1 MSQVLN
7 PAASLPLADSPE
19 LQQALAEANLPTLL
33 AVYVHLSHDAAMLD
47 RFADCIRP
55 AFAPVPTPQKQG
67 SQNRVRFWYPIVSDE
82 PKPRWKPMMSALDL
96 AMVSGNESSRQ
107 STSIQKTF
115 LFGKRSQTE

>member
-19 LQQALAEANLPTLL
+19 LQQALAQANLPTLL

-55 AFAPVPTPQKQG
+55 AFAPVPTSIP
-67 SQNRVRFWYPIVSDE
+67 D
-82 PKPRWKPMMSALDL
+82 DL
-96 AMVSGNESSRQ
+96 AAD
-107 STSIQKTF
+107 
-115 LFGKRSQTE
+115 